1 MTNTDSVSGENP
13 FPIPELIIR
22 NTIIIVSII
31 VVVIVLRIIITRALR
46 ALVEKGVLSTR
57 GLEIIARLIDL
68 IAFFITASIV
78 ILLFSPQF
86 WIVLALL
93 GVLAFIVYIVLFDVI
108 RPYIAGL
115 AIQINPVF
123 KSRSLDIILPEHNS
137 AISGRLVK
145 IDAQYLVIQDVFGN
159 EYYIRNDAALNSI
172 IKITPIYIQL
182 IVEVNYK
189 CSTRSLVDNVN
200 SIIRALETARIP
212 LFKEEVKV
220 SLLEMS
226 STGVKL
232 GLRLYPVSTPI
243 RQTDLLKAV
252 SAIIETIKSLSEE
265 NCIMEDVT
273 VKVPVGL

>member
-93 GVLAFIVYIVLFDVI
+93 GVLAFILYIVLFDVI

>member
-172 IKITPIYIQL
+172 IKITPIYVQL

-189 CSTRSLVDNVN
+189 CSARSLVDNVN

>member
-172 IKITPIYIQL
+172 IKITPIYVQL

>member
-93 GVLAFIVYIVLFDVI
+93 GVLAFILYIVLFDVI

-172 IKITPIYIQL
+172 IKITPIYVQL